1 MNSIQ
6 KPCLTIPDFLEHWQ
20 KTQPDAIAIIAPQRQ
35 PLTYQ
40 QLHAQ
45 TLIVAQALAQL
56 NIHPNEPVAVA
67 LPNSP
72 EMAVMFLSVASYA
85 TCAPLNPNYRET
97 EYEFYLSD
105 LQPKALIMQSGVADA
120 ARKVAE
126 MQKIPIIELSPNLEA
141 SAGIFSL
148 NFTPASTAQ
157 IDPATPDNIALILH
171 TSGTTSRPK
180 IVPLSHHNLCTSAS
194 NISQTLQLTA
204 HDCCLNV
211 MPLFH
216 IHGLIGCLLSTISTG
231 ASIICTP
238 GFQSPNFLDWLQ
250 QLQPTWYSAV
260 PTMQQLILER
270 AKSTSDL
277 SHNLRLIRSSSASL
291 PPQVIQELE
300 ATFKVPVIEAYG
312 MTEASHQMTSNPLP
326 PLVRKPGSVGLPA
339 GPEVAIMDEAGNFLA
354 VGEVGEIVIRG
365 ANVTQGYGNNPEANT
380 KAFTQGW
387 FRTGDQGMFDEDGY
401 LTIKGRIKELINRGG
416 EKIAPREIDEVLL
429 EHPNIAQAVAFAVPH
444 SLLGEEVGVA
454 VVLKQGKTVTEEEV
468 QTFIAKSL
476 ADFKVPRRV
485 VFLDAIPKG
494 ATGKLQR
501 IGLAEKLG
509 ITFAEPAT
517 ELLSFIPPRTSLEI
531 VIANIWATFLKREKI
546 GIEDNFYALG
556 GQSLEAVE
564 ITGEIE
570 ELFAIKLP
578 LLAISKAPTV
588 AKLAELIIQKSSQAK
603 LLEIMAQQILDVA
616 DMQEEE
622 IEQMLAEHNACA
634 GVEGES

>member
-1 MNSIQ
+1 MTSTPNSYF
-6 KPCLTIPDFLEHWQ
+6 TIAQLLDHWQ
-20 KTQPDAIAIIAPQRQ
+20 QIQPEAIAIIAPQRQ

-56 NIHPNEPVAVA
+56 NIHPNEPVAIA

-72 EMAVMFLSVASYA
+72 EMAVMFLAVASYA

-105 LQPKALIMQSGVADA
+105 LRPKALIMQSGVAEA

-126 MQKIPIIELSPNLEA
+126 IQKIPIIELSPNLEA
-141 SAGIFSL
+141 AAGIFSL

-157 IDPATPDNIALILH
+157 IDPATPDDIALILH

-180 IVPLSHHNLCTSAS
+180 IVPLTHHNLCTSAN
-194 NISQTLQLTA
+194 NISQTLQLTT

-238 GFQSPNFLDWLQ
+238 GFQAPNFLDWLE

-260 PTMQQLILER
+260 PTMQQMILER
-270 AKSTSDL
+270 TKSTPDF
-277 SHNLRLIRSSSASL
+277 SHHLRLIRSSSASL

-326 PLVRKPGSVGLPA
+326 PSQRKPGSVGLPA
-339 GPEVAIMDEAGNFLA
+339 GPEVAIMDEVGNFLA

-365 ANVTQGYGNNPEANT
+365 TNVTQGYGNNPEANA

-416 EKIAPREIDEVLL
+416 EKIAPREIDELLL
-429 EHPNIAQAVAFAVPH
+429 EHPSIGQAVAFAVPH

-454 VVLKQGKTVTEEEV
+454 VVLKEGKTVTEEEV

-509 ITFAEPAT
+509 ITFVEPIT
-517 ELLSFIPPRTSLEI
+517 EVLSSIPPRTSLET
-531 VIANIWATFLKREKI
+531 VIANIWATFLKREEI

-564 ITGEIE
+564 ITSEIE
-570 ELFAIKLP
+570 DLFAIKLP

-588 AKLAELIIQKSSQAK
+588 AKLAELMIQKSSQGQ

-616 DMQEEE
+616 NMEEEE

-634 GVEGES
+634 GVER